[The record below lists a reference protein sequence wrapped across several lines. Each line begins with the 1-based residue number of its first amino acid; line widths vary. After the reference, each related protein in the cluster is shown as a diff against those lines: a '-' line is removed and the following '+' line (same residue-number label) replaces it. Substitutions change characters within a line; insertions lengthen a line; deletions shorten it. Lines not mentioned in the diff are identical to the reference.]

1 MMPPSA
7 LAPSLATPTFVRR
20 FAIALVSLVFAGFAA
35 AQDAPLKV
43 AVYDVP
49 PYGHV
54 EPDGSID
61 GLSADL
67 WRRAA
72 ESLGRKYHLVPVAQ
86 MEEILKGLEQ
96 KDYDAAIGAITIT
109 PARLARV
116 DFSYPAHRSGVAV
129 AVRENTGPM
138 AALTSY
144 GSVLGE
150 LTPLVA
156 LTFALLIVMGVAMW
170 LAERP
175 MRPHGHESVVDTLRD
190 GIYWAVVTMTTVGYG
205 DKTPKTTAGRVIAVV
220 WMLASVALVSI
231 LSTSI
236 VSRMT
241 AERVVGGLRLT
252 EADLAGKRLAAVAHS
267 SGAEYLDERHLR
279 YVPFDDLPAAL
290 TALSRGET
298 DAVVNSVGAL
308 QYLISTRFKNTIRPP
323 RAFSSPPIW
332 RSRFRTAAHSRNRW
346 MRPWSGSP
354 QARSGARSRMA
365 ISAARSNRSPTA
377 RRLEA
382 ACDHLGDSAL
392 GKLFIPPCQRSAV
405 QVFETLRV
413 VR

>member
-1 MMPPSA
+1 LLSH
-7 LAPSLATPTFVRR
+7 
-20 FAIALVSLVFAGFAA
+20 ILVYLVFAGFAV

-72 ESLGRKYHLVPVAQ
+72 ESLGRKYHLVPVTQ

-252 EADLAGKRLAAVAHS
+252 EADLAGKRLAAVAH
-267 SGAEYLDERHLR
+267 
-279 YVPFDDLPAAL
+279 
-290 TALSRGET
+290 
-298 DAVVNSVGAL
+298 
-308 QYLISTRFKNTIRPP
+308 
-323 RAFSSPPIW
+323 
-332 RSRFRTAAHSRNRW
+332 
-346 MRPWSGSP
+346 
-354 QARSGARSRMA
+354 
-365 ISAARSNRSPTA
+365 
-377 RRLEA
+377 
-382 ACDHLGDSAL
+382 
-392 GKLFIPPCQRSAV
+392 
-405 QVFETLRV
+405 
-413 VR
+413 

>member
-1 MMPPSA
+1 MIPPSA
-7 LAPSLATPTFVRR
+7 LVRSLAAPTFVRR
-20 FAIALVSLVFAGFAA
+20 LAIALVSLVFATFAA
-35 AQDAPLKV
+35 AQDAPLRV

-49 PYGHV
+49 PYRHV

-61 GLSADL
+61 GLSVDL

-72 ESLGRKYHLVPVAQ
+72 ENLGREYHLVPVTQ

-129 AVRENTGPM
+129 VVRQDTGPM
-138 AALTSY
+138 AALASY

-220 WMLASVALVSI
+220 WMLAKQ
-231 LSTSI
+231 T
-236 VSRMT
+236 
-241 AERVVGGLRLT
+241 
-252 EADLAGKRLAAVAHS
+252 
-267 SGAEYLDERHLR
+267 
-279 YVPFDDLPAAL
+279 P
-290 TALSRGET
+290 RG
-298 DAVVNSVGAL
+298 
-308 QYLISTRFKNTIRPP
+308 
-323 RAFSSPPIW
+323 
-332 RSRFRTAAHSRNRW
+332 
-346 MRPWSGSP
+346 
-354 QARSGARSRMA
+354 
-365 ISAARSNRSPTA
+365 
-377 RRLEA
+377 
-382 ACDHLGDSAL
+382 
-392 GKLFIPPCQRSAV
+392 
-405 QVFETLRV
+405 
-413 VR
+413 

>member
-1 MMPPSA
+1 MSPFA
-7 LAPSLATPTFVRR
+7 LARSVAAPMFVRR
-20 FAIALVSLVFAGFAA
+20 LAVALVFVVSTTLAV

-43 AVYDVP
+43 AVYDAP

-61 GLSADL
+61 GVSVDL

-72 ESLGRKYHLVPVAQ
+72 ESLGREYHLVPVAQ
-86 MEEILKGLEQ
+86 MEEILKGLER

-116 DFSYPAHRSGVAV
+116 DFSYPTHRSGAAV
-129 AVRENTGPM
+129 AVRQDTGPM
-138 AALTSY
+138 AALASY

-150 LTPLVA
+150 LTPLIA

-175 MRPHGHESVVDTLRD
+175 IRPHGHESVVDTLRD

-241 AERVVGGLRLT
+241 ADRVVGGFRVT

-267 SGAEYLDERHLR
+267 SGAEYLDERRLR
-279 YVPFDDLPAAL
+279 YAPFDGLPAAL
-290 TALSRGET
+290 TALERGQA
-298 DAVVNSVGAL
+298 DAVVNSIGAL
-308 QYLISTRFKNTIRPP
+308 QYRVATRFKNTVRPP
-323 RAFSSPPIW
+323 QGVLEPAYMAIALPP
-332 RSRFRTAAHSRNRW
+332 
-346 MRPWSGSP
+346 GSP
-354 QARSGARSRMA
+354 LKKSLDEALVG
-365 ISAARSNRSPTA
+365 ITA
-377 RRLEA
+377 SQEWRQIE
-382 ACDHLGDSAL
+382 DSYF
-392 GKLFIPPCQRSAV
+392 GGQ
-405 QVFETLRV
+405 Q
-413 VR
+413 